1 MKKIYLL
8 LTFLFLNI
16 FSQNAFSQKKD
27 VLYEKLDLFGDI
39 LETINKEYFKQINEG
54 EVIDGAINGMLQ
66 SLDPYSSYM
75 SPKTFKSMN
84 TETKGEF
91 GGLGIE
97 VTMEAGLVKVISPI
111 DDTPADRAGI
121 RSGDYIIK
129 LDKKQVKGLTLDE
142 AVNTMR
148 GKSGTPI
155 TLTIRRID
163 VDEPIIVKIV
173 RETIN
178 KEYFKQIN
186 EGEVIDGAI
195 NGMLQSLDPYSSY
208 MSPKT
213 FKSMNTETKGE
224 FGGLGIEVTM
234 EAGLVKVI
242 SPIDDTPAD
251 RAGIKSGDYIIK
263 LDNKQVKGL
272 TLDEAVN
279 TMRGKSGTP
288 ITLTIRRIDVDE
300 PIIVK
305 IVRETIKTKSVV
317 SEIKENI
324 GYLRLRSFNEKSGD
338 ELIDKIREIGRSKPS
353 LTGYILDL
361 RNNPGGLLSQAIK
374 ISDAF
379 LDSGEIV
386 STKGRDPKDI
396 KVYNSKKG
404 DEINGKPLIVLI
416 NKGSASAS
424 EIVAG
429 ALKDHKRAIVIG
441 EKSFGK
447 GSVQSIMP
455 LSNGGGLRLTTA
467 KYYLPSGETIEEIG
481 VQPDIKVEPQ
491 KDNFKINDPINDNQ
505 LIYALKLLKAS

>member
-1 MKKIYLL
+1 MKKFYIIV
-8 LTFLFLNI
+8 TFVFLNL
-16 FSQNAFSQKKD
+16 FSQIAFSQKKD

-75 SPKTFKSMN
+75 SPKTFKN
-84 TETKGEF
+84 
-91 GGLGIE
+91 
-97 VTMEAGLVKVISPI
+97 
-111 DDTPADRAGI
+111 
-121 RSGDYIIK
+121 
-129 LDKKQVKGLTLDE
+129 
-142 AVNTMR
+142 
-148 GKSGTPI
+148 
-155 TLTIRRID
+155 
-163 VDEPIIVKIV
+163 
-173 RETIN
+173 
-178 KEYFKQIN
+178 
-186 EGEVIDGAI
+186 
-195 NGMLQSLDPYSSY
+195 
-208 MSPKT
+208 
-213 FKSMNTETKGE
+213 MNTETKGE

-288 ITLTIRRIDVDE
+288 ITLTIRRIDVDD
-300 PIIVK
+300 PIIIK

-338 ELIDKIREIGRSKPS
+338 ELIDKIRDISRNKPNI
-353 LTGYILDL
+353 TGYILDL

-429 ALKDHKRAIVIG
+429 ALKDHKRAIVLG

-481 VQPDIKVEPQ
+481 VQPDIKVEQQ

>member
-8 LTFLFLNI
+8 LTLLFLNLL
-16 FSQNAFSQKKD
+16 SQNAFSQKKD

-75 SPKTFKSMN
+75 SPKTFKN
-84 TETKGEF
+84 
-91 GGLGIE
+91 
-97 VTMEAGLVKVISPI
+97 
-111 DDTPADRAGI
+111 
-121 RSGDYIIK
+121 
-129 LDKKQVKGLTLDE
+129 
-142 AVNTMR
+142 
-148 GKSGTPI
+148 
-155 TLTIRRID
+155 
-163 VDEPIIVKIV
+163 
-173 RETIN
+173 
-178 KEYFKQIN
+178 
-186 EGEVIDGAI
+186 
-195 NGMLQSLDPYSSY
+195 
-208 MSPKT
+208 
-213 FKSMNTETKGE
+213 MNTETKGE

-288 ITLTIRRIDVDE
+288 ITLTIRRIDVDD

-317 SEIKENI
+317 SEVKENI

-338 ELIDKIREIGRSKPS
+338 ELIDKIREIIRNKPNV
-353 LTGYILDL
+353 TGYILDL

-429 ALKDHKRAIVIG
+429 ALKDQKRAIVIG

-481 VQPDIKVEPQ
+481 VQPDIKVEQQ
-491 KDNFKINDPINDNQ
+491 KDNFKINDPTNDNQ